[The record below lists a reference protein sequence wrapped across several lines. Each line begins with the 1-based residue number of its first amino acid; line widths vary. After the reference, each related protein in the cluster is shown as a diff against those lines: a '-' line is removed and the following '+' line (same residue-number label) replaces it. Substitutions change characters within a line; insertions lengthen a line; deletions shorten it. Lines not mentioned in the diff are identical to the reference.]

1 MIGYVELS
9 RSTLTMS
16 LYVPAGTPP
25 LISSALARIE
35 RRLPY
40 AGEVIVRQGQRVE
53 PEEVVAR
60 AFVPG
65 IPQIV
70 NMARALQI
78 APALVERA
86 MVREVGNKV
95 AQGEV
100 LARSSRIGGRIC
112 ISPVGGKIEAVD
124 SETGY
129 VTVSPDPTVY
139 ELQAT
144 VRGLVMDVIP
154 NQGVRIETP
163 AAQVYGAFGFG
174 PERSGVLQLQV
185 TDPAEPIEP
194 DKITAKSAYAIMIGG
209 SGITA
214 AALRR
219 AVKEQ
224 VRGVIVG
231 GIDEAEL
238 RAFLGWD
245 SVRDWRAGSGTWQL
259 PAGTGGQL
267 YDLTLVV
274 TEGFGMQPMSVPL
287 FDLLAAHDRQE
298 ALIEGLTRLRGPM
311 RRPRVVIPLSSR
323 TSGIQLDPPRPQ
335 LQVGANVRLLDAA
348 HLGQIGQVRTV
359 SAAPRRLPSR
369 VRALAVDIVLE
380 DGTTIL
386 LPRADV
392 EVLS

>member
-1 MIGYVELS
+1 
-9 RSTLTMS
+9 MS

-25 LISSALARIE
+25 LISGALARIE

-78 APALVERA
+78 APTLVERA

-100 LARSSRIGGRIC
+100 LARSSRIGGRVC
-112 ISPVGGKIEAVD
+112 ISPVGGKIETVD

-129 VTVSPDPTVY
+129 VTISPDPTVY

-174 PERSGVLQLQV
+174 PERSGVLQLLV
-185 TDPAEPIEP
+185 TDPAEPIQP

-209 SGITA
+209 SGISA

-238 RAFLGWD
+238 RAFLGWE
-245 SVRDWRAGSGTWQL
+245 SVRDWRAGSGTWQI
-259 PAGTGGQL
+259 PAGTGNQQ
-267 YDLTLVV
+267 YELTLVV
-274 TEGFGMQPMSVPL
+274 TEGFGAQPMSVPL

-311 RRPRVVIPLSSR
+311 QRPRVVIPLSSR

-335 LQVGANVRLLDAA
+335 LRAGASVRLLDAA
-348 HLGQIGQVRTV
+348 HFGQIGQVRTV
-359 SAAPRRLPSR
+359 SSVPRRLASR
-369 VRALAVDIVLE
+369 VRAHTVDIALE
-380 DGTTIL
+380 DGTAIL
-386 LPRADV
+386 LPRTNV

>member
-1 MIGYVELS
+1 
-9 RSTLTMS
+9 MS

-25 LISSALARIE
+25 LISNALARIE

-53 PEEVVAR
+53 PEEIVAR

-100 LARSSRIGGRIC
+100 LARSSRIGGRVC
-112 ISPVGGKIEAVD
+112 ISPVSGKIEAVD

-139 ELQAT
+139 DLQAT

-154 NQGVRIETP
+154 NRGVRIETP

-174 PERSGVLQLQV
+174 PERSGVLQLLV

-194 DKITAKSAYAIMIGG
+194 DRITTKSAYAIMIGG

-231 GIDEAEL
+231 GIDESEL
-238 RAFLGWD
+238 RAFLGWY
-245 SVRDWRAGSGTWQL
+245 SVRDWRAGSGTWQI
-259 PAGTGGQL
+259 PASTDGQQ

-274 TEGFGMQPMSVPL
+274 TEGFGSQPMSAPL

-311 RRPRVVIPLSSR
+311 QRPRVVIPLSSR
-323 TSGIQLDPPRPQ
+323 TSGVQLDPPRPQ
-335 LQVGANVRLLDAA
+335 LQIGASVRLLDAA
-348 HLGQIGQVRTV
+348 HLGQIGQVRTLSSV
-359 SAAPRRLPSR
+359 PRRLASR
-369 VRALAVDIVLE
+369 VRALAVDVVLE

-386 LPRADV
+386 LPRTDV

>member
-1 MIGYVELS
+1 
-9 RSTLTMS
+9 
-16 LYVPAGTPP
+16 
-25 LISSALARIE
+25 
-35 RRLPY
+35 
-40 AGEVIVRQGQRVE
+40 
-53 PEEVVAR
+53 
-60 AFVPG
+60 
-65 IPQIV
+65 
-70 NMARALQI
+70 
-78 APALVERA
+78 
-86 MVREVGNKV
+86 
-95 AQGEV
+95 
-100 LARSSRIGGRIC
+100 
-112 ISPVGGKIEAVD
+112 
-124 SETGY
+124 
-129 VTVSPDPTVY
+129 VY

-174 PERSGVLQLQV
+174 SERSGVLQLLV

-194 DKITAKSAYAIMIGG
+194 DRITTKSAYAIMIGG

-231 GIDEAEL
+231 GIDESEL

-245 SVRDWRAGSGTWQL
+245 SVRDWRAGNGTWQI
-259 PAGTGGQL
+259 PAGTEQ

-274 TEGFGMQPMSVPL
+274 TEGFGTQPMSAPL

-311 RRPRVVIPLSSR
+311 QRPRVVIPLSSR

-335 LQVGANVRLLDAA
+335 LQIGASVRLLDAA

-359 SAAPRRLPSR
+359 SSAPRRLASH
-369 VRALAVDIVLE
+369 VRAPAVDVVLE
-380 DGTTIL
+380 DGTTML